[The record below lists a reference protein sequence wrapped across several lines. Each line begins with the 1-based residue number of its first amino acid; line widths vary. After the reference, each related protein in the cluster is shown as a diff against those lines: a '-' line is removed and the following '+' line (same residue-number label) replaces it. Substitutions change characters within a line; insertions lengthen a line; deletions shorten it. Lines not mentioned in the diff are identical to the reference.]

1 MELGTSIDDLLKEEL
16 KNPEFKRE
24 YEAEC
29 ERLESAYA
37 AYKARE
43 NLGQHKS

>member
-24 YEAEC
+24 YEAESEKL
-29 ERLESAYA
+29 ERAYA
-37 AYKARE
+37 AYKACE
-43 NLGQHKS
+43 YLGQHKY